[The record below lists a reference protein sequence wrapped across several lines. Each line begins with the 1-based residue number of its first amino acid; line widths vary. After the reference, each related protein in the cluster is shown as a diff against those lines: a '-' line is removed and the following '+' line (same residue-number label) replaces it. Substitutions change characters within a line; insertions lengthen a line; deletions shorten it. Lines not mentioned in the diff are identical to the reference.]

1 MRSASFAGTLNSLWG
16 FRIVNSLGLVTLV
29 VWALQLIGSQALLR
43 ITASSPISYMNS
55 NATRTALSSSADN
68 LVYYKYAVD
77 SLFVAVVLNPSAMKS
92 PQDTWTNLNI

>member
-1 MRSASFAGTLNSLWG
+1 M
-16 FRIVNSLGLVTLV
+16 LV

-43 ITASSPISYMNS
+43 IISNNGTDTASSPISYMNS